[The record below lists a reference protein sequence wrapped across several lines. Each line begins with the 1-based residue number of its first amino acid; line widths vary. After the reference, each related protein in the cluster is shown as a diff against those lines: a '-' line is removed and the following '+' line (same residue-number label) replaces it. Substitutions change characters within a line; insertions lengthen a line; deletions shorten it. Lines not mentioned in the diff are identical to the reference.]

1 MTTSCSTRVPTFR
14 RTLVRAAVAV
24 LVALGMAA
32 ASLPA
37 QAAAPSL
44 SYTIGGHTVTAPSY
58 AAKVAVWAA
67 LAQRGKPYV
76 WGGDGPSSYDCS
88 GLTQFAMA
96 RVGVSLPHSSRMQS
110 QRGRSVS
117 KAGLRPGDLVFF
129 YSPVSHVAMYVGA
142 GRIVHAPSRGGV
154 VHVTHLGYMSS
165 YAGARRM
172 I

>member
-1 MTTSCSTRVPTFR
+1 MTTSRSTRVPALR
-14 RTLVRAAVAV
+14 LTLARAAVAV
-24 LVALGMAA
+24 LVTLGMAVT
-32 ASLPA
+32 SLPA
-37 QAAAPSL
+37 QAAAPIL
-44 SYTIGGHTVTAPSY
+44 SYSLGGQTVTAPSY

-88 GLTQFAMA
+88 GLTQYAMA

-110 QRGRSVS
+110 QMGRWVPKSS
-117 KAGLRPGDLVFF
+117 LLPGDLVFF
-129 YSPVSHVAMYVGA
+129 YSPVSHVAMYIGA
-142 GRIVHAPSRGGV
+142 GRIVHAPNRGGV
-154 VHVTHLGYMSS
+154 VHVTYLSYMSS